1 MRKIVNSCVV
11 RRPFRLLTALRF
23 TVHAQRTTDQP
34 CPFRVA
40 LVTVRRMSE
49 STVTTCYRHP
59 DRETRL
65 ACSNCGRPICVECSH
80 DASVGQKC
88 PECSAPEGRA
98 RVIQARQVV
107 ARRPTAQ
114 TAPVSFALMG
124 LTVAVFVA
132 GFLSP
137 EIDQWLFENLAL
149 VNFLVADGEWYRIF
163 TAALL
168 HGGIMHI
175 FFNMYA
181 LYLFGPRL
189 EQQVG
194 STAFAALYVASAGV
208 GSAVSYLLGPPLQV
222 SVGASGAIF
231 GLFGAWLF
239 VAWKMRATPGGRS
252 MFNQLFVLLAIN
264 LALPVLVPGID
275 WRAHMGGLLA
285 GIGIAWLWSL
295 FAVGRP
301 NARTIRTVIAAAV
314 VVGAIAATIA
324 L

>member
-1 MRKIVNSCVV
+1 
-11 RRPFRLLTALRF
+11 
-23 TVHAQRTTDQP
+23 
-34 CPFRVA
+34 
-40 LVTVRRMSE
+40 MSE

-59 DRETRL
+59 DRPTRL
-65 ACSNCGRPICVECSH
+65 SCSNCGRPICVECSY

-88 PECSAPEGRA
+88 PECSVPEGRA
-98 RVIQARQVV
+98 QVIQARQVIG
-107 ARRPTAQ
+107 RPTAQ
-114 TAPVSFALMG
+114 TSPVSFGIMG
-124 LTVAVFVA
+124 VTIAIFVA

-137 EIDQWLFENLAL
+137 QLDQWLLENLAL

-168 HGGIMHI
+168 HGGLMHI
-175 FFNMYA
+175 LFNMYA

-194 STAFAALYVASAGV
+194 SGAFAALYVAAAGA
-208 GSAVSYLLGPPLQV
+208 GGAASYIFGPPLQI

-239 VAWKMRATPGGRS
+239 VAWKMRTTPGGRA

-264 LALPVLVPGID
+264 LALPLLVPGID
-275 WRAHMGGLLA
+275 WRAHMGGLAA
-285 GIGIAWLWSL
+285 GLGIAWLWSL

-301 NARTIRTVIAAAV
+301 NARTIRTVIAIGVAVAAL
-314 VVGAIAATIA
+314 IATIA
-324 L
+324 F